1 MSQNNGINELTAA
14 YQADRPE
21 LSTAPAPAA
30 YQEAP
35 QSLVSSDPVQQLL
48 ANLDLWTGT
57 VTDKSGGRGR
67 GSNKGT
73 ELTGIKK
80 LRELILELAVRG
92 KLVPPASRKANNRA
106 NDEPASALLK
116 RIEAEKA
123 RLVKDGK
130 IKKPKKLPPISDDE
144 KPFQLPDGWEWVRI
158 AAISDV
164 GTGATPARGNPEY
177 YEPAEFHW
185 VTSGETSNPF
195 VSATK
200 EKISAKAVAETN
212 VTICPVGTLI
222 IAMYGQGKTR
232 GQITE
237 LLIPAGTN
245 QACATIQLFEKS
257 PTHRTYIKRFF
268 EKAYDDIRSIA
279 EGGAQPNLNVGKV
292 ATTVIPLPPLAEQQR
307 IVARVDKLMA
317 LCDQLEQGCLQQL
330 DNHQQLV
337 DTLLAEL
344 TATRPSPASDSSHD
358 LPLSDSAAA
367 ITSTSAGPDAPEHN
381 SAWQRIHDQFD
392 RLFTGAIQTAFPPLK
407 TKGQT
412 AGQAELVEAQSIL
425 VGAGNSD
432 WAIDRLKETILQL
445 AVMGRLVEQNKNDE
459 PASALLKRIDA
470 EKAQQVKDG
479 KIKKP
484 AKLPPISDDEQPFQL
499 PEGWEWCRIGQ
510 ISLSC
515 DYGTSVK
522 SSAEGE
528 GIPVVSMGQIQSG
541 EVSLNNLKVI
551 PNETPDIEQL
561 LLNTGDLLYNRTNS
575 AELVGKTG
583 LFDGASERYT
593 YASYL
598 IRIRL
603 PGEQIDSK
611 YINSVMNSPNFRRV
625 EIDPHIKQQCG
636 QANVNGTIMQQMRI
650 PLPPLAEQQR
660 IVERVD
666 QLFAL
671 CDQLKAKQ
679 QAANQTRQQLTET
692 LVERVLG

>member
-1 MSQNNGINELTAA
+1 MNSPILNT
-14 YQADRPE
+14 DTR
-21 LSTAPAPAA
+21 
-30 YQEAP
+30 
-35 QSLVSSDPVQQLL
+35 DPVQQLL

-67 GSNKGT
+67 AAKTGGAGKTG
-73 ELTGIKK
+73 LTGIKK

-92 KLVPPASRKANNRA
+92 KLVPQNP

-123 RLVKDGK
+123 QLVKDGK
-130 IKKPKKLPPISDDE
+130 IKKPAKLPPVSDDE
-144 KPFQLPDGWEWVRI
+144 QPFELPEGWEWVRI

-257 PTHRTYIKRFF
+257 PAHRIYIKRFF

-307 IVARVDKLMA
+307 IVERVDQLMA

-344 TATRPSPASDSSHD
+344 TATPPSPASDSSLQA
-358 LPLSDSAAA
+358 LPLSNRAAA

-392 RLFTGAIQTAFPPLK
+392 RLFSGAIQTAFPPLK

-445 AVMGRLVEQNKNDE
+445 AVMGRLVPQNESDE

-470 EKAQQVKDG
+470 EKAQLVKDG

-484 AKLPPISDDEQPFQL
+484 KKLPPVSDDEKPFEL
-499 PEGWEWCRIGQ
+499 PEGWEWCRLSDIATVVDPNPSHRMPKYVEAGIPFISTENFSDNDSINFAIGKKVEKSVLEDQ
-510 ISLSC
+510 ISKFDIRAGAFAISRIGTIGKTRFLPTDRNYCMSHALC
-515 DYGTSVK
+515 VISPLVTSIDYRYLRFVV
-522 SSAEGE
+522 SAESSLSQASHG
-528 GIPVVSMGQIQSG
+528 VQSIG
-541 EVSLNNLKVI
+541 VPDLGVGVIRSLL
-551 PNETPDIEQL
+551 
-561 LLNTGDLLYNRTNS
+561 
-575 AELVGKTG
+575 
-583 LFDGASERYT
+583 
-593 YASYL
+593 
-598 IRIRL
+598 
-603 PGEQIDSK
+603 
-611 YINSVMNSPNFRRV
+611 
-625 EIDPHIKQQCG
+625 
-636 QANVNGTIMQQMRI
+636 I
-650 PLPPLAEQQR
+650 PLPPTSIQR
-660 IVERVD
+660 AVVERVD

-671 CDQLKAKQ
+671 CDQLKAEQ
-679 QAANQTRQQLTET
+679 QAASQTRQQLTEA
-692 LVERVLG
+692 LVEQVLG

>member
-1 MSQNNGINELTAA
+1 MSQYSQHDGINDMATA
-14 YQADRPE
+14 YQTDRPAP
-21 LSTAPAPAA
+21 SDTPAPAA
-30 YQEAP
+30 YQEEP
-35 QSLVSSDPVQQLL
+35 QNRLTHHSDPVQQLL

-57 VTDKSGGRGR
+57 VTEKTGGRGR
-67 GSNKGT
+67 GAGKT

-92 KLVPPASRKANNRA
+92 KLVPQNP

-116 RIEAEKA
+116 RIEAEKVQ
-123 RLVKDGK
+123 LVKDGK
-130 IKKPKKLPPISDDE
+130 IKKPAKLPPVSDDE
-144 KPFQLPDGWEWVRI
+144 QPFELPNGWEWVRLAQLAEINPKNDVADESSASFVPMTLVSTHHTGQHEFEERKWGEIKKGFTQFADGDVAI
-158 AAISDV
+158 AKITPCFENSKAAVFSRLINGV
-164 GTGATPARGNPEY
+164 GA
-177 YEPAEFHW
+177 
-185 VTSGETSNPF
+185 
-195 VSATK
+195 
-200 EKISAKAVAETN
+200 
-212 VTICPVGTLI
+212 GT
-222 IAMYGQGKTR
+222 
-232 GQITE
+232 TE
-237 LLIPAGTN
+237 LHVARPYAFCCPRFFL
-245 QACATIQLFEKS
+245 LVFKS
-257 PTHRTYIKRFF
+257 PRYLSEGEQKMTGSAGQKRVPKTYF
-268 EKAYDDIRSIA
+268 A
-279 EGGAQPNLNVGKV
+279 ENP
-292 ATTVIPLPPLAEQQR
+292 IPLPPLAEQQR
-307 IVARVDKLMA
+307 IVERVDQLMA